1 MIKTNARIKKEVTN
15 PAVTSEIEAGQ
26 AKAATTLSAMT
37 ERCHRIAVEK
47 GFWDKER
54 NIGEALML
62 IVTELA
68 EAMEA
73 YRLSDRENFKEEL
86 ADTFIRLFDLCGG
99 LKIDIEKE
107 IAKKSEKNKAR
118 PYRHGKIC

>member
-1 MIKTNARIKKEVTN
+1 MQETDIKGRSLNEL
-15 PAVTSEIEAGQ
+15 
-26 AKAATTLSAMT
+26 AKL
-37 ERCHRIAVEK
+37 CHSIAVEK

-73 YRLSDRENFKEEL
+73 HRHQDDANFKEEL
-86 ADTFIRLFDLCGG
+86 ADTFIRLLDLCGG
-99 LKIDIEKE
+99 LKIDIEQE
-107 IAKKSEKNKAR
+107 IYQKAVHNKTRA
-118 PYRHGKIC
+118 YKHGKIC

>member
-1 MIKTNARIKKEVTN
+1 MTD
-15 PAVTSEIEAGQ
+15 Q
-26 AKAATTLSAMT
+26 TLRECTA
-37 ERCHRIAVEK
+37 ECHRIAVEK
-47 GFWDKER
+47 GFWDEKR

-73 YRLSDRENFKEEL
+73 YRKQDDENFKEEL

-99 LKIDIEKE
+99 LNVDIQGE
-107 IAKKSEKNKAR
+107 ILKKSEKNKNR
-118 PYRHGKIC
+118 PYKHGKIC

>member
-1 MIKTNARIKKEVTN
+1 MKEQSL
-15 PAVTSEIEAGQ
+15 AEKSLAE
-26 AKAATTLSAMT
+26 MT
-37 ERCHRIAVEK
+37 KLCHEIAVSK

-73 YRLSDRENFKEEL
+73 HRHQDEENFKEEL

-99 LKIDIEKE
+99 LKIDIQKE
-107 IAKKSEKNKAR
+107 IDKKSEKNKNR
-118 PYRHGKIC
+118 PYKHGKIC